1 MAARISRR
9 KEPFFSPP
17 LLSRIYNLCPYLKRL
32 KHTCSKEGEVVRLQ
46 DITWRS
52 IARERSYDPATWK
65 TLDSSSAGIVNS
77 DISSP
82 TWTVLKILQRKGFD
96 AYLVGGCVRDLLL
109 KRKPKDFDIV
119 TTASL
124 KQIKKI
130 FHHSRVVG
138 RRFPICHVQIRDCT
152 VEVSSFN
159 TTGRHVKERET
170 THSSQIP
177 TNCNE
182 KDCIRWKNCMERDF
196 TINGL
201 FYDPFNRVI
210 YDYIDGIKDL
220 KTCKMHTVI
229 PAHLSFTEDSARIL
243 RGLRIAARLGLR
255 FSCEITAAIHELSSS
270 IMTLPKSRL
279 LMELNFMLAY
289 GAAEPSILLLQEFK
303 LLEILLPFHAAYL
316 ANQTKS
322 QPTRSS
328 IMLMDIFSNLD
339 KVLSADRPSD
349 STLWLALMA
358 FHLALLDH
366 PQDALVVW
374 TFSSILYHGLWSKGL
389 QFARENVIYAKF
401 VPEISTS
408 SATISDESLL
418 EEVSHLASLVKS
430 SSIALTTNDALQQSM
445 ARYPN
450 QASCSGLILVSEKM
464 GKNVAKLFDNLEKD
478 IKSCDKERQK
488 YNIDYE
494 PLKKGNH
501 VETRF
506 VLGKIIMDTM
516 RTKITCEPG
525 DIITETKGPV
535 LSKLF
540 L

>member
-1 MAARISRR
+1 M
-9 KEPFFSPP
+9 
-17 LLSRIYNLCPYLKRL
+17 
-32 KHTCSKEGEVVRLQ
+32 
-46 DITWRS
+46 
-52 IARERSYDPATWK
+52 
-65 TLDSSSAGIVNS
+65 NS

-82 TWTVLKILQRKGFD
+82 TWTVLKILQCKGFD

-109 KRKPKDFDIV
+109 KRRPKDFDIV
-119 TTASL
+119 TTANL
-124 KQIKKI
+124 KQVKKN
-130 FHHSRVVG
+130 FHRSRVVG

-159 TTGRHVKERET
+159 TTDRHVKERVT
-170 THSSQIP
+170 IHSSQIP
-177 TNCNE
+177 TNCDE
-182 KDCIRWKNCMERDF
+182 KDFIRWKNCMERDF

-201 FYDPFNRVI
+201 FYDPFKRVI

-229 PAHLSFTEDSARIL
+229 PAHLSFTEDAARIL

-279 LMELNFMLAY
+279 IMELNFMLAY
-289 GAAEPSILLLQEFK
+289 GAAEPSIHLLQKFK

-316 ANQTKS
+316 INQTKN

-349 STLWLALMA
+349 STLWLALLA
-358 FHLALLDH
+358 FHLALVDH
-366 PQDALVVW
+366 PQEALVIW
-374 TFSSILYHGLWSKGL
+374 TFSSMLYHGLWSKAMR
-389 QFARENVIYAKF
+389 FARENVIYAKF

-408 SATISDESLL
+408 SATKSDETLL

-430 SSIALTTNDALQQSM
+430 SLIALTTNDALQQSM

-478 IKSCDKERQK
+478 IKSCVKERQK
-488 YNIDYE
+488 YDIDYE
-494 PLKKGNH
+494 LLKKGNH
-501 VETRF
+501 DETRF

-516 RTKITCEPG
+516 RAKFAHESG
-525 DIITETKGPV
+525 DIITEKKGPL

>member
-124 KQIKKI
+124 KQIKKN

-138 RRFPICHVQIRDCT
+138 RRFQICHVQIRDCT

-182 KDCIRWKNCMERDF
+182 KDFIRWKNCMERDF

-220 KTCKMHTVI
+220 KTY
-229 PAHLSFTEDSARIL
+229 AHCYSCPFIIHR
-243 RGLRIAARLGLR
+243 RFRIAARLGLR

-349 STLWLALMA
+349 STLW
-358 FHLALLDH
+358 
-366 PQDALVVW
+366 
-374 TFSSILYHGLWSKGL
+374 
-389 QFARENVIYAKF
+389 
-401 VPEISTS
+401 
-408 SATISDESLL
+408 
-418 EEVSHLASLVKS
+418 
-430 SSIALTTNDALQQSM
+430 
-445 ARYPN
+445 
-450 QASCSGLILVSEKM
+450 
-464 GKNVAKLFDNLEKD
+464 
-478 IKSCDKERQK
+478 
-488 YNIDYE
+488 
-494 PLKKGNH
+494 
-501 VETRF
+501 
-506 VLGKIIMDTM
+506 
-516 RTKITCEPG
+516 
-525 DIITETKGPV
+525 
-535 LSKLF
+535 
-540 L
+540 